1 MLALEQYLMIY
12 LFSIYLIS
20 CKDVKVLCTFLTV
33 DFLLDSLLYHLFGWF
48 VYEYLITITLIEIT
62 LLFVALQFVKG
73 LFLKNLFIFCYVPTL
88 LCPLF
93 ILTIDHWIT
102 RNDFLSNALF
112 FFCKDVGKYS
122 NEIFLTY
129 LLYRKHEKSLKGT
142 YWQIF
147 ILANYIYALVR

>member
-12 LFSIYLIS
+12 LFSIFLIS
-20 CKDVKVLCTFLTV
+20 CRDVKALCLFLTV
-33 DFLLDSLLYHLFGWF
+33 DFVVDSVIYSYIGWF
-48 VYEYLITITLIEIT
+48 VYEYLIIITLIEIT
-62 LLFVALQFVKG
+62 LLFLTLQFVKDKV
-73 LFLKNLFIFCYVPTL
+73 LRNLFIFCYVPTL

-93 ILTIDHWIT
+93 LLSIDHWIT
-102 RNDFLSNALF
+102 RDDLVSDILF

-129 LLYRKHEKSLKGT
+129 LLYRKNEKTLRGT

-147 ILANYIYALVR
+147 ILGNYVYAFMR